1 MIDIEGLR
9 ASVNLVDVVRGYGV
23 DLRKAGA
30 EWQGLCPFHD
40 ERSPSFTVNEAK
52 GFVHCFGC
60 GAHHDV
66 IGFVMHASGL
76 SFPEACKA
84 LGAQDV
90 AALPAIK
97 PRARKPPASVNST
110 EATWVPVYPVPDDA
124 PAIEA
129 GEWCRVWNAKRGKY
143 WSMRPERADAYR
155 DAHGR
160 LMGYVVRLTFADG
173 KKVTPQVTWCIGP
186 DGSMRWCAWPFQ
198 KPRPLCGLDGLAE
211 LLVTIIDETGTRRK
225 RMPPSARIAVSET
238 SMVDDEHPPVLV
250 VEGEKCRAAG
260 AGALP
265 MYAVVCWPGGS
276 KGLRHVDWSPLKDRD
291 VVLWPDADEP
301 GWHAMLGHLQYEGTF
316 VDGVAQYAHRVG
328 CRSLRLVDPT
338 GMPKGWDL
346 ADALDPERD
355 HWTPKQLATWAA
367 LRVKDVE
374 VCDRAVAA

>member
-60 GAHHDV
+60 GAHYDV
-66 IGFVMHASGL
+66 IGFVMRAGGL
-76 SFPEACKA
+76 AFTEACKV
-84 LGAQDV
+84 LGARDFT
-90 AALPAIK
+90 ALPARRETRR
-97 PRARKPPASVNST
+97 PSMLPDST
-110 EATWVPVYPVPDDA
+110 EAQWVPIYPVPDSADV
-124 PAIEA
+124 IEPGA
-129 GEWCRVWNAKRGKY
+129 WCQVWNAKKGRFWK
-143 WSMRPERADAYR
+143 MRPERVDAYR
-155 DAHGR
+155 DARGR
-160 LMGYVVRLTFADG
+160 LMGYVVRIQFPDG

-198 KPRPLCGLDGLAE
+198 KPRPLCGLDALAA
-211 LLVTIIDETGTRRK
+211 L
-225 RMPPSARIAVSET
+225 PSA
-238 SMVDDEHPPVLV
+238 PVLM

-265 MYAVVCWPGGS
+265 MYAVACWPGGS
-276 KGLRHVDWSPLKDRD
+276 KGLRHVDWSPLAGRD
-291 VVLWPDADEP
+291 VVLWPDADAP
-301 GWHAMLGHLQYEGTF
+301 GVQAMLGHLQYDGIW

-328 CRSLRLVDPT
+328 CKSLRLVDPD

-346 ADALDPERD
+346 ADALQLDF
-355 HWTPKQLATWAA
+355 WTPKQLAAWAA

-374 VCDRAVAA
+374 VVDQAVAA